1 MNLDENNGSISS
13 TINNKIATLTFGHPL
28 GNSFPGSLLQKFT
41 SEINR
46 LSENNDV
53 AVIILKSEGNG
64 PFCGGASFQELLN
77 IETFEDGKQF
87 FSGFANVINAMR
99 KCTKLIIGNV
109 QGKVVGGGVGL
120 VAACDFAFATENAS
134 IKLSELTIGIGPF
147 VIEPVVTKKIGKT
160 ALTELSLMAKD
171 WKDATWAKEKGLY
184 NFVFNDIV
192 LLEKNLKQ
200 FCEELINYNPEALTE
215 MKKVFWE
222 NTSHWDDLLIERAA
236 ISGKLVLSD
245 FTKKALAGFRK

>member
-41 SEINR
+41 FEINR

-53 AVIILKSEGNG
+53 TVIVLKSEGNG

-109 QGKVVGGGVGL
+109 QGKAVGGGVGL

-184 NFVFNDIV
+184 NFVFSDIV
-192 LLEKNLKQ
+192 LLEKNLQQ
-200 FCEELINYNPEALTE
+200 FCEELTNYNPEALTE